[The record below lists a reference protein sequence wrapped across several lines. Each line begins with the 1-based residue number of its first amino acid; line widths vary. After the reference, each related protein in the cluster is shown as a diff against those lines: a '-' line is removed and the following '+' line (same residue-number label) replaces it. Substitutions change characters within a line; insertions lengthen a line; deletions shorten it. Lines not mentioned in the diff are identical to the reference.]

1 MSGLGLGHGQHSRS
15 KFITILDHDP
25 PFGLGFI
32 PLEAD
37 FLYMAQLR

>member
-1 MSGLGLGHGQHSRS
+1 MSGLGLGHGQHGRS

-37 FLYMAQLR
+37 FLYMAQLS